1 MILSFFKTVIT
12 TVTLN
17 KNQST
22 LSDLY
27 PIIVTLIGLIS
38 ISAVITIIQKIKTT
52 K

>member
-12 TVTLN
+12 TATIN

-27 PIIVTLIGLIS
+27 PIIFTLIGLIAV
-38 ISAVITIIQKIKTT
+38 SAVFKIVQRKKIT
-52 K
+52 